1 MDITFKSRGQG
12 CATGLVAAL
21 DGGLGLP
28 VQERGE
34 DGKEN
39 WGVYFVDCQVSGDAE
54 RLVVEGSEAER
65 LWGVSEGMVGRRFAW

>member
-28 VQERGE
+28 VQERR

-39 WGVYFVDCQVSGDAE
+39 WGVYFVGCQVSGDAE
-54 RLVVEGSEAER
+54 RGVVEGSEAER
-65 LWGVSEGMVGRRFAW
+65 LWGVSEGMVGREFEW